1 MTRKYTNK
9 LIDMVAEG
17 IVNPYDVVVMAVN
30 YMSEAEVED
39 MMRCNDLIL
48 DEGDY
53 EPGDNDE
60 N

>member
-9 LIDMVAEG
+9 LIDMVDEG
-17 IVNPYDVVVMAVN
+17 IVSAYDVVIAAVN

-39 MMRCNDLIL
+39 MMRCNDLII

-53 EPGDNDE
+53 ESQE
-60 N
+60 EK